1 MRLSLDAVAQFAGGS
16 LKNVQNTV
24 VTSVTTDTREIREG
38 SLFVA
43 LKGDKFD
50 GHDFALDAV
59 KKGAVAVLSE
69 RKAEEYSEKIPLVEV
84 EDTYKALLSLAAGYR
99 GALELSVV
107 GVTGSVGKTTTKD
120 MVAAVLS
127 SAVKT
132 GKTQGNFNNHI
143 GVPRTIFSLNEDDKA
158 AVIEMGMNHAGE
170 ISVLT
175 RVARPDIAVITNI
188 GVSHIE
194 YLKTRQ
200 NILEAKLEILEAMQ
214 SDAPIVINA
223 DNDILGGI
231 YELSEHRVIRCS
243 AEGNDAFVTA
253 SDICETPSGSS
264 FKINIGGHFLTDA
277 FVPAVGIHNVQNALL
292 AAAVGCV
299 MGLSGEQI
307 KKGLLSYLPSGMRQ
321 KITEC
326 AGMTF
331 IEDCYNAS
339 PTSMVASLDVLKTL
353 KKTRAIAVLGDMLEL
368 GDITDEEHI
377 KIGQYAAEKCD
388 LVVCQGNA
396 AKMMHKAAKDAG
408 TESLWFENRE
418 DVTEF
423 LVSELKADDCILL
436 KASNSM
442 GFGKIVESLHSRLG
456 E

>member
-1 MRLSLDAVAQFAGGS
+1 MRLSLDRAAQFAGGC
-16 LKNVQNTV
+16 LKNAQDAF
-24 VTSVTTDTREIREG
+24 VTSVTTDTREIKEG

-43 LKGDKFD
+43 LKGERFD
-50 GHDFALDAV
+50 GHDFAAEAV

-69 RKAEEYSEKIPLVEV
+69 RDAECYNEQIPLIVV

-99 GALELSVV
+99 RMLEMSAV

-120 MVAAVLS
+120 MIAAVLS
-127 SAVKT
+127 AAVKT

-143 GVPRTIFSLNEDDKA
+143 GVPRTIFSLSEEDKA

-170 ISVLT
+170 ISALT

-200 NILEAKLEILEAMQ
+200 NILEAKLEILESMAG
-214 SDAPIVINA
+214 DAPLIINA

-231 YELSEHRVIRCS
+231 YELGEHRVIRCS
-243 AEGNDAFVTA
+243 AEGNDAYVSA
-253 SDICETPSGSS
+253 SDICESSSGSS
-264 FKINIGGHFLTDA
+264 FKINVGGHFLTEA

-292 AAAVGCV
+292 AAAVGVV

-307 KKGLLSYLPSGMRQ
+307 KKGLLSFVPSGMRQ

-339 PTSMVASLDVLKTL
+339 PTSMVASLDVLATL
-353 KKTRAIAVLGDMLEL
+353 KKTRAVAVLGDMLEL
-368 GDITDEEHI
+368 GDISDEEHI
-377 KIGQYAAEKCD
+377 KVGQYAAEKCD
-388 LVVCQGNA
+388 LVLCQGDA
-396 AKMMHKAAKDAG
+396 AKKMHKAAKDAG
-408 TESLWFENRE
+408 AKSVWFESKE
-418 DVTEF
+418 E
-423 LVSELKADDCILL
+423 LVEYLLSELKENDCVLF
-436 KASNSM
+436 KASLYM
-442 GFGKIVESLHSRLG
+442 GFGKIVESLHSKLG

>member
-1 MRLSLDAVAQFAGGS
+1 MRLSLDRAAQFAGGRLVNAPDS
-16 LKNVQNTV
+16 V
-24 VTSVTTDTREIREG
+24 VTSVTTDTREIKEG

-43 LKGDKFD
+43 LKGERFD
-50 GHDFALDAV
+50 GHDFAAEAV

-69 RKAEEYSEKIPLVEV
+69 RDADGYGEAIPLIVV

-99 GALELSVV
+99 RMLEMSVV

-120 MVAAVLS
+120 MIAAVLS
-127 SAVKT
+127 AAVKT

-143 GVPRTIFSLNEDDKA
+143 GVPRTVFSLCEDDKA

-170 ISVLT
+170 ISALT
-175 RVARPDIAVITNI
+175 RASRPDIPVITNI

-200 NILEAKLEILEAMQ
+200 NILEAKLEILESMAG
-214 SDAPIVINA
+214 DAPLIINA

-231 YELSEHRVIRCS
+231 YELGEHRVIRCS

-253 SDICETPSGSS
+253 TDICESVNGCS
-264 FKINIGGHFLTDA
+264 FKINVGGHFLTEA
-277 FVPAVGIHNVQNALL
+277 FLPAVGIHNVQNALL
-292 AAAVGCV
+292 AAAVGTV

-307 KKGLLSYLPSGMRQ
+307 KKGLLSYVPSGMRQ

-326 AGMTF
+326 NGMTF

-339 PTSMVASLDVLKTL
+339 PTSMIASIDVLATL
-353 KKTRAIAVLGDMLEL
+353 KKTRAVAVLGDMLEL
-368 GDITDEEHI
+368 GDISESEHI
-377 KIGQYAAEKCD
+377 KVGQYAAEKCD
-388 LVVCQGNA
+388 LVVCQGAQAKAIATA
-396 AKMMHKAAKDAG
+396 AGAKGIWLED
-408 TESLWFENRE
+408 RE
-418 DVTEF
+418 EAIEF
-423 LVSELKADDCILL
+423 LLKDLKQDDCVLF

-442 GFGKIVESLHSRLG
+442 RFEKIVESLHSRLG

>member
-1 MRLSLDAVAQFAGGS
+1 MRLSLDTVAQFAGGC
-16 LKNVQNTV
+16 LKNVQNAF
-24 VTSVTTDTREIREG
+24 VTSVTTDTREIKEG

-43 LKGDKFD
+43 LKGEKFD
-50 GHDFALDAV
+50 GHDFAADAV
-59 KKGAVAVLSE
+59 KKGAVAVLSQ
-69 RKAEEYSEKIPLVEV
+69 RDADEYTEALPLVVV

-99 GALELSVV
+99 ASLEMSVV
-107 GVTGSVGKTTTKD
+107 GITGSVGKTTTKD
-120 MVAAVLS
+120 MIAAVLS
-127 SAVKT
+127 AAVKT

-143 GVPRTIFSLNEDDKA
+143 GVPRTIFSLSSEDKA

-170 ISVLT
+170 ISALT
-175 RVARPDIAVITNI
+175 RVVRPDIAVITNI

-200 NILEAKLEILEAMQ
+200 NILEAKLEILESMAG
-214 SDAPIVINA
+214 DAPLIINA

-231 YELSEHRVIRCS
+231 YELDEHRIIRCS

-253 SDICETPSGSS
+253 TDICESLSGSS
-264 FKINIGGHFLTDA
+264 FKIYVGGHYLTEA
-277 FVPAVGIHNVQNALL
+277 FVPAVGMHNVQNALL
-292 AAAVGCV
+292 AAAVGIV

-307 KKGLLSYLPSGMRQ
+307 KKGLFSYVPSGMRQ

-339 PTSMVASLDVLKTL
+339 PTSMVASLDVLATL
-353 KKTRAIAVLGDMLEL
+353 KKTRAVAVLGDMLEL
-368 GDITDEEHI
+368 GDISDEEHI
-377 KIGQYAAEKCD
+377 KVGQYAAEKCD
-388 LVVCQGNA
+388 LVLCQGDA
-396 AKMMHKAAKDAG
+396 AKKMHKAAKDSG
-408 TESLWFENRE
+408 TKSLWFENRE
-418 DVTEF
+418 DTIAF
-423 LVSELKADDCILL
+423 LVNELQDGDCVLF

-442 GFGKIVESLHSRLG
+442 GFGKIVESLHSKLG

>member
-1 MRLSLDAVAQFAGGS
+1 MRLSLDRVAQFAGGK
-16 LKNVQNTV
+16 LVNTGGEV
-24 VTSVTTDTREIREG
+24 VTSVTTDTREIKEG

-43 LKGDKFD
+43 LKGEKFD

-69 RKAEEYSEKIPLVEV
+69 RKAHEYSQKIPLVEV

-99 GALELSVV
+99 RMLELSVV

-120 MVAAVLS
+120 MIAAVLS
-127 SAVKT
+127 VAVKT
-132 GKTQGNFNNHI
+132 AKTQGNLNNHI
-143 GVPRTIFSLNEDDKA
+143 GVPRTVFSLSEDDRA

-170 ISVLT
+170 ISALT
-175 RVARPDIAVITNI
+175 RASRPDIAVITNI

-214 SDAPIVINA
+214 SDAPLIINA

-231 YELSEHRVIRCS
+231 YELGEHRVIRCS

-253 SDICETPSGSS
+253 SDICESSSGSS
-264 FKINIGGHFLTDA
+264 FKINVGGHYLTDA

-292 AAAVGCV
+292 AAAVANV

-307 KKGLLSYLPSGMRQ
+307 KKGLFSYVPSGMRQ

-339 PTSMVASLDVLKTL
+339 PTSMVASLDVLSTL
-353 KKTRAIAVLGDMLEL
+353 KKTRAVAVLGDMLEL
-368 GDITDEEHI
+368 GDISDEEHI
-377 KIGQYAAEKCD
+377 KVGRYAAEKCD
-388 LVVCQGNA
+388 LVVCQGES
-396 AKMMHKAAKDAG
+396 AKKMHKAAKEAG
-408 TESLWFENRE
+408 AKSLWFENRDE
-418 DVTEF
+418 ITDF
-423 LVSELKADDCILL
+423 LLSELKDDDCVLF

>member
-1 MRLSLDAVAQFAGGS
+1 MRLSLDTVAQFAGGS
-16 LKNVQNTV
+16 LVNAQNAV
-24 VTSVTTDTREIREG
+24 ATSVTTDTREIKEG

-59 KKGAVAVLSE
+59 KKGAVAVVSE
-69 RKAEEYSEKIPLVEV
+69 RKAQEYSEKIPLVEV

-99 GALELSVV
+99 RMLELSVV

-120 MVAAVLS
+120 MIAAVLS
-127 SAVKT
+127 AAVKT

-143 GVPRTIFSLNEDDKA
+143 GVPRTVFSLSEDDKA

-170 ISVLT
+170 ISALT
-175 RVARPDIAVITNI
+175 RVVRPDIAVITNI

-214 SDAPIVINA
+214 SDAPLIINA

-231 YELSEHRVIRCS
+231 YELGEHRVIRCS
-243 AEGNDAFVTA
+243 AEGNDAYVTA
-253 SDICETPSGSS
+253 SDICESASGSS
-264 FKINIGGHFLTDA
+264 FKINVGGHFLTDA

-292 AAAVGCV
+292 AAAVACV

-307 KKGLLSYLPSGMRQ
+307 KKGLFSYVPSGMRQ
-321 KITEC
+321 KITDC

-339 PTSMVASLDVLKTL
+339 PSSMAASLDVLATL
-353 KKTRAIAVLGDMLEL
+353 KKTRAVAVLGDMLEL
-368 GDITDEEHI
+368 GDISDEEHI
-377 KIGQYAAEKCD
+377 KVGRYAAEKCD
-388 LVVCQGNA
+388 LVVCQGKA
-396 AKMMHKAAKDAG
+396 AKLMHKAAKEAG
-408 TESLWFENRE
+408 AKSLWFEDRQE
-418 DVTEF
+418 TIDF
-423 LVSELKADDCILL
+423 LLNELKDDDCVLF

-442 GFGKIVESLHSRLG
+442 GFGKIVESLHSRIG